1 VRQALSGGVSRKN
14 TSSQEWCRK
23 SYAEKIIGSPCV
35 ATIDAVLCRWSQLSS
50 VDRSNRISPGRDF
63 LQHRDCTIHL
73 KTSHCASVYW
83 RVVWVA
89 AFLMLPFSF
98 WFIIAVC
105 QAGQGLLQ
113 SWLCL
118 GLVHLSKSYDS
129 SSNAFQLKLLNKF
142 QRLPIFPLHSAT
154 ARKPD
159 ICCWGLRQNGV
170 QPVWRVVVYSGLTLN
185 CSMYIFVLSPN
196 CPLSAVQNLSHL

>member
-1 VRQALSGGVSRKN
+1 MMSQKLRGKDNWESLRCNDRCGPVQMKSAQFSRSLKSHLSRPWFSSAPRLHHSFKN
-14 TSSQEWCRK
+14 EPLR
-23 SYAEKIIGSPCV
+23 
-35 ATIDAVLCRWSQLSS
+35 LCL
-50 VDRSNRISPGRDF
+50 
-63 LQHRDCTIHL
+63 L
-73 KTSHCASVYW
+73 

-89 AFLMLPFSF
+89 AFWMLPFSF